1 MKLDI
6 RQGGLTILIS
16 KRRRVVSLAF
26 ALALALLPAGVLTT
40 NAVQG
45 LSLTTPYP
53 AVTTSPGSRVTFD
66 LKVNAKAQGRVDLQ
80 LTGVPASWTAS
91 LHGGG
96 LVIGAVLLN
105 GTDAADVRL
114 DLDVPAEATG
124 TTRIVVTAS
133 DSGSRVELPL
143 DVKVAANAGGVVKV
157 EPDYTALRGSADQS
171 FTFNLT
177 ITNDKQEDVTYTATG
192 QGPVGWTVDVTLTGQ
207 AQAVSGTAK
216 AGSTASVAVK
226 VTPAKNAEAKTNPIA
241 VVVTV
246 AGQQFPIEL
255 GVDITGRYSLSLSTP
270 NQALS
275 GHGPA
280 GGVTQQTFMITNTGT
295 APVTNV
301 KMSSTAPTNWKV
313 EFDQPTIASIAPGQP
328 VNVIAKITPSGDAIA
343 GDYSLTITATGAEAN
358 DNVDFRFTVE
368 TSIVGG
374 LIGVG
379 LIAAAIGGLL
389 WVFRRYGRR

>member
-1 MKLDI
+1 M
-6 RQGGLTILIS
+6 
-16 KRRRVVSLAF
+16 AF
-26 ALALALLPAGVLTT
+26 VLALALLPAHVLTAS
-40 NAVQG
+40 AVQG
-45 LSLTTPYP
+45 LTLTTPYP

-66 LKVNAKAQGRVDLQ
+66 LKANAKAPGRVDLQ

-105 GTDAADVRL
+105 GVDATDIRL
-114 DLDVPAEATG
+114 DIDVPADATG
-124 TTRIVVTAS
+124 STRIVVVAS
-133 DSGSRVELPL
+133 DSGSRVEVPL
-143 DVKVAANAGGVVKV
+143 DIKVQANASGAVKV

-177 ITNDKQEDVTYTATG
+177 ITNDKQEDLTYTATG

-207 AQAVSGTAK
+207 AQAVSGTVK
-216 AGSTASVAVK
+216 AGSTANIAVK
-226 VTPAKNAEAKTNPIA
+226 VTPAAKAEAKTYPVQ
-241 VVVTV
+241 VVATV
-246 AGQQFPIEL
+246 AGQPFPIEL
-255 GVDITGRYSLSLSTP
+255 GVEVTGSYTLSLSTP
-270 NQALS
+270 TQALS

-280 GGVTQQTFMITNTGT
+280 GGVTQETFTITNSGT

-301 KMSSTAPTNWKV
+301 KLSSTAPTNWKV
-313 EFDQPTIASIAPGQP
+313 EFDKPTIDSIAPDQP
-328 VNVIAKITPSGDAIA
+328 VTVIAKITPSGDAIA
-343 GDYSLTITATGAEAN
+343 GDYSLTVTATGDEAN

-374 LIGVG
+374 LIGAG
-379 LIAAAIGGLL
+379 LIIAAIGGLL